1 MNTIIRIT
9 VTAAALA
16 ITVCASASETDQY
29 FDRSEPMADS
39 TEALNKKFNETL
51 AKVIARHRT
60 VRDQRVIVYKVS
72 SRLGGHHFVDYR
84 LKDKYEIWAL
94 NSPTVVSRR
103 VATRDS
109 IYGDMPFWSI
119 RAVAVFGLGETIRVN
134 DQLIG
139 SDKLSH
145 FLSQGRKFYHRYQK
159 SGSENKAARRGVLT
173 ERAIFG
179 SGMTGS
185 FSNADL
191 VANYEGFL
199 FYRSL
204 FEDDVIP
211 GKPAIFR
218 WEDDGWI
225 MQREFDWADHVNA
238 YWDEALNVNAY
249 DWLLQHRMADRLVDL
264 CPQYWRNPAIYTIE
278 DEDVLQDRYAHLG
291 LRDTKSMRLG
301 ELCQGEIGEGHEAIV
316 AANHVP

>member
-1 MNTIIRIT
+1 MNTISRIA
-9 VTAAALA
+9 VTTAALA
-16 ITVCASASETDQY
+16 FTACAYASETDQF

-51 AKVIARHRT
+51 EKVVARHSA
-60 VRDQRVIVYKVS
+60 VRDQRIIVYKVA

-94 NSPTVVSRR
+94 KSPTVVSRR
-103 VATRDS
+103 VATGDS
-109 IYGDMPFWSI
+109 IYGEMPFWSI

-134 DQLIG
+134 GQLIG

-204 FEDDVIP
+204 FEDDIIS

-218 WEDDGWI
+218 WEDDGWV
-225 MQREFDWADHVNA
+225 MQREFDWADHVNE

-249 DWLLQHRMADRLVDL
+249 DWMLRRHMEDRLADL
-264 CPQYWRNPAIYTIE
+264 CPQYWQNPAIYTIQDE
-278 DEDVLQDRYAHLG
+278 DELQARYAHLG
-291 LRDTKSMRLG
+291 MRDTKSMRLG
-301 ELCQGEIGEGHEAIV
+301 ELCQNAIM
-316 AANHVP
+316 ATNHTL

>member
-1 MNTIIRIT
+1 MNTISRIA
-9 VTAAALA
+9 VTTAALA
-16 ITVCASASETDQY
+16 FTACAYASETDQF

-51 AKVIARHRT
+51 AKVIARHST
-60 VRDQRVIVYKVS
+60 VRDQRIIVYKVA

-94 NSPTVVSRR
+94 KSPTVVSRR
-103 VATRDS
+103 VATVDS
-109 IYGDMPFWSI
+109 IYGEMPFWSI

-134 DQLIG
+134 GQLIG

-204 FEDDVIP
+204 FEDDIIS

-218 WEDDGWI
+218 WEDDGWV
-225 MQREFDWADHVNA
+225 MQREFDWADHVNE

-249 DWLLQHRMADRLVDL
+249 DWMLRRHMEDRLADL
-264 CPQYWRNPAIYTIE
+264 CPQYWQNPAIYTIQDE
-278 DEDVLQDRYAHLG
+278 DELQARYAHLG

-301 ELCQGEIGEGHEAIV
+301 ELCQDAIM
-316 AANHVP
+316 ATNHTL

>member
-1 MNTIIRIT
+1 MNTKNRIV
-9 VTAAALA
+9 VTFAALA
-16 ITVCASASETDQY
+16 FSVCVSASETDQY
-29 FDRSEPMADS
+29 FERSEPIADS
-39 TEALNKKFNETL
+39 TEALNRKLNVTL
-51 AKVIARHRT
+51 AKIVAKHRT

-84 LKDKYEIWAL
+84 LKDKYEKWAL
-94 NSPTVVSRR
+94 KSPTVATRK
-103 VATRDS
+103 VAIRDS
-109 IYGDMPFWSI
+109 IYGNMPPWSI
-119 RAVAVFGLGETIRVN
+119 RAVAVFGLGDTIRVN

-199 FYRSL
+199 FYQSL

-218 WEDDGWI
+218 WDDDGWI
-225 MQREFDWADHVNA
+225 MQREFDWADHVNE

-249 DWLLQHRMADRLVDL
+249 DWLLRHRMAARLADL
-264 CPQYWRNPAIYTIE
+264 CPRYWRDPTIYTIE
-278 DEDVLQDRYAHLG
+278 DEEVLQDRYAHLG

-301 ELCQGEIGEGHEAIV
+301 ELCQGDMGKRDETIL
-316 AANHVP
+316 AANDAP

>member
-1 MNTIIRIT
+1 MNTISRIA
-9 VTAAALA
+9 VTTAALA
-16 ITVCASASETDQY
+16 FTACAYASETDQF

-39 TEALNKKFNETL
+39 TEALNNKFNETL
-51 AKVIARHRT
+51 AKVIARHSA
-60 VRDQRVIVYKVS
+60 VRDKRIIVYKVA

-94 NSPTVVSRR
+94 KSPTVVSRK
-103 VATRDS
+103 VATGDS
-109 IYGDMPFWSI
+109 IYGEMPFWSI

-134 DQLIG
+134 GQLIG

-204 FEDDVIP
+204 FEDDIIS

-218 WEDDGWI
+218 WEDDGWV
-225 MQREFDWADHVNA
+225 MQREFDWADHVNE

-249 DWLLQHRMADRLVDL
+249 DWMLRRHMEDRLADL
-264 CPQYWRNPAIYTIE
+264 CPQYWQDPAIYTIE
-278 DEDVLQDRYAHLG
+278 DEGELQARYAHLG

-301 ELCQGEIGEGHEAIV
+301 ELCQDAIM
-316 AANHVP
+316 AANHAL

>member
-1 MNTIIRIT
+1 MNTIIRIAT
-9 VTAAALA
+9 TAAALA
-16 ITVCASASETDQY
+16 FTACASASETDQ
-29 FDRSEPMADS
+29 FFERSEPVADS
-39 TEALNKKFNETL
+39 TEALNHKLNVTL
-51 AKVIARHRT
+51 ARIVTRHRT

-72 SRLGGHHFVDYR
+72 SRLGGHHRVDYR
-84 LKDKYEIWAL
+84 LKDKYEKWAL
-94 NSPTVVSRR
+94 KSPTVATRK
-103 VATRDS
+103 VAIRDS
-109 IYGDMPFWSI
+109 IYGNMPPWSI

-145 FLSQGRKFYHRYQK
+145 FLSQGRKFYHRHEK
-159 SGSENKAARRGVLT
+159 SGSEKKAAKRGVLT

-191 VANYEGFL
+191 VANYEGYL

-204 FEDDVIP
+204 FEDDIIP

-218 WEDDGWI
+218 WDDDGWV
-225 MQREFDWADHVNA
+225 MQREFDWGDHVNE

-249 DWLLQHRMADRLVDL
+249 DWLLRHYMADRLADL
-264 CPQYWRNPAIYTIE
+264 CPQYWQNPAIYTIK
-278 DEDVLQDRYAHLG
+278 DEEVLQDRYAHLG
-291 LRDTKSMRLG
+291 MRDTKSMRLG
-301 ELCQGEIGEGHEAIV
+301 ELCQGDMGEDHEAIL
-316 AANHVP
+316 AANDAP

>member
-1 MNTIIRIT
+1 MNTISRIAIT
-9 VTAAALA
+9 TAALA
-16 ITVCASASETDQY
+16 FTACAYASEIDQY
-29 FDRSEPMADS
+29 FNRSEPMADS

-51 AKVIARHRT
+51 AKVIARHSA
-60 VRDQRVIVYKVS
+60 VRDQRIIVYKVA

-94 NSPTVVSRR
+94 KSPTVVSRK
-103 VATRDS
+103 VATGDS
-109 IYGDMPFWSI
+109 IYGEVPFWSI

-134 DQLIG
+134 GQLIG

-191 VANYEGFL
+191 VANYEGYL

-204 FEDDVIP
+204 FEDDVIS

-218 WEDDGWI
+218 WEDDGWV
-225 MQREFDWADHVNA
+225 MQREFDWADHVNE

-249 DWLLQHRMADRLVDL
+249 DWMLRRYMEDRLADL
-264 CPQYWRNPAIYTIE
+264 CPQYWQDPAIYTIE
-278 DEDVLQDRYAHLG
+278 DEGELQARYAHLG
-291 LRDTKSMRLG
+291 MRDTKSMRLG
-301 ELCQGEIGEGHEAIV
+301 ELCQNAIM
-316 AANHVP
+316 ATNHTL

>member
-1 MNTIIRIT
+1 MNTNTRIAI
-9 VTAAALA
+9 TAAALA
-16 ITVCASASETDQY
+16 FTACASASETDQY
-29 FDRSEPMADS
+29 FERSVPIADS
-39 TEALNKKFNETL
+39 TEALNRKLNVTL
-51 AKVIARHRT
+51 AKIVAKHRT

-72 SRLGGHHFVDYR
+72 SRLGGHHRVDYR
-84 LKDKYEIWAL
+84 LKDKYEKWAL
-94 NSPTVVSRR
+94 KSLTVESRK
-103 VATRDS
+103 VPIRDS
-109 IYGDMPFWSI
+109 IYGNMPPWSI
-119 RAVAVFGLGETIRVN
+119 RAVAVFGLAETIRVD

-159 SGSENKAARRGVLT
+159 SGSESKAAKRGVLT

-191 VANYEGFL
+191 VANYEGYL

-218 WEDDGWI
+218 WDDDGWV
-225 MQREFDWADHVNA
+225 MQREFDWADHVNE

-249 DWLLQHRMADRLVDL
+249 DWLLRRHMEDRLVDL
-264 CPQYWRNPAIYTIE
+264 CPQYWQNPAIYTIQ
-278 DEDVLQDRYAHLG
+278 DEGVLQDRYAHLG
-291 LRDTKSMRLG
+291 MRDTKSMRLG
-301 ELCQGEIGEGHEAIV
+301 ELCQGDMGEGHEAMM
-316 AANHVP
+316 AANDAP

>member
-1 MNTIIRIT
+1 MNTISRIAGT
-9 VTAAALA
+9 TAALA
-16 ITVCASASETDQY
+16 FTACAYASETDQY

-39 TEALNKKFNETL
+39 TAALNKKFNETL
-51 AKVIARHRT
+51 AKVIARHST
-60 VRDQRVIVYKVS
+60 VRDQRIIVYKVA

-94 NSPTVVSRR
+94 KSPTVVSRK
-103 VATRDS
+103 VATGDS
-109 IYGDMPFWSI
+109 IYGEMPFWSI

-134 DQLIG
+134 GQLIG

-191 VANYEGFL
+191 VANYEGYL

-204 FEDDVIP
+204 FEDDIIS

-218 WEDDGWI
+218 WEDDGWV
-225 MQREFDWADHVNA
+225 MQREFDWADHVNE

-249 DWLLQHRMADRLVDL
+249 DWILRRHMEDRLADL
-264 CPQYWRNPAIYTIE
+264 CPQYWQNPAIYTIQDE
-278 DEDVLQDRYAHLG
+278 DELQARYAHLG

-301 ELCQGEIGEGHEAIV
+301 ELCHNATM
-316 AANHVP
+316 AANRAL

>member
-1 MNTIIRIT
+1 MKTISRIA
-9 VTAAALA
+9 VTTAALA
-16 ITVCASASETDQY
+16 FTACAYASETDQY

-60 VRDQRVIVYKVS
+60 VRDQRTIVYKVG

-94 NSPTVVSRR
+94 KSRTVVTRK
-103 VATRDS
+103 VTIRDS
-109 IYGDMPFWSI
+109 IYGNMPPWSI

-134 DQLIG
+134 GQLIG

-204 FEDDVIP
+204 FEDDIIS

-218 WEDDGWI
+218 WEDDGWV
-225 MQREFDWADHVNA
+225 MQREFDWADHVNE

-249 DWLLQHRMADRLVDL
+249 DWMLRRHMEDRLADL
-264 CPQYWRNPAIYTIE
+264 CPQYWQNPAIYTIQ
-278 DEDVLQDRYAHLG
+278 DEGELQARYAHLG

-301 ELCQGEIGEGHEAIV
+301 ELCQDAIM
-316 AANHVP
+316 AANHAL